1 MVVLGT
7 RRDTKHPAA
16 LTMCSRGQ
24 RATNWHPAC
33 STRAVPLW
41 VGTLLQMIPER
52 VAKARLVCRG
62 LSSSSG
68 QSLVETAL
76 VLPVLLMLLFN
87 AVNFGYFFLV
97 AVNIAASPR
106 TGATYSIQ
114 GFSSPAATGLPAAG
128 PSSGTKSV
136 AYLIYQDLTGAI
148 YSPSNT
154 PVQVC
159 SQSLG
164 LNSAGTTSQK
174 AKCASYGATYS
185 FPGPDS
191 DPESPG
197 FVLNRIDVAYS
208 FTPLI
213 NGTPFNI
220 FTLVSPICS
229 STSGSVTCTFH
240 RQAAMR
246 AMN

>member
-1 MVVLGT
+1 MT
-7 RRDTKHPAA
+7 
-16 LTMCSRGQ
+16 
-24 RATNWHPAC
+24 
-33 STRAVPLW
+33 
-41 VGTLLQMIPER
+41 PER
-52 VAKARLVCRG
+52 AAGRLT
-62 LSSSSG
+62 SSSG

-97 AVNIAASPR
+97 AVNIAAAPR
-106 TGATYSIQ
+106 TGVTYSIQ
-114 GFSSPAATGLPAAG
+114 GFSSPAAEALPAAG
-128 PSSGTKSV
+128 PSSATKSV
-136 AYLIYQDLTGAI
+136 AYLTYQDMTGAI

-159 SQSLG
+159 SQALG
-164 LNSAGTTSQK
+164 LNSAGTTSQT
-174 AKCASYGATYS
+174 AKCASYGSTYS

-191 DPESPG
+191 DPESPD

-220 FTLVSPICS
+220 FTLASPICS
-229 STSGSVTCTFH
+229 SSSGSVTCTFH
-240 RQAAMR
+240 RAVEMR